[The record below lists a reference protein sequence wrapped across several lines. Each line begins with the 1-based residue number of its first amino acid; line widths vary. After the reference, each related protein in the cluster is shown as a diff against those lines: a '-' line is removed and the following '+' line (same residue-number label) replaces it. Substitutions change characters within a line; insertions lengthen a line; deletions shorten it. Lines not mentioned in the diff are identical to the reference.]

1 MAFQASETAG
11 SNHDNFIVDDDLFC
25 MFPYWLCLRSHNPT
39 KNHMFMS
46 EQQRPAVLASAN
58 GGNGKYP

>member
-1 MAFQASETAG
+1 
-11 SNHDNFIVDDDLFC
+11 
-25 MFPYWLCLRSHNPT
+25 MFPHWLCLRSHNPT

>member
-1 MAFQASETAG
+1 
-11 SNHDNFIVDDDLFC
+11 
-25 MFPYWLCLRSHNPT
+25 MFPHWLWFRSDDPT

-46 EQQRPAVLASAN
+46 EQQCPAVLASAN